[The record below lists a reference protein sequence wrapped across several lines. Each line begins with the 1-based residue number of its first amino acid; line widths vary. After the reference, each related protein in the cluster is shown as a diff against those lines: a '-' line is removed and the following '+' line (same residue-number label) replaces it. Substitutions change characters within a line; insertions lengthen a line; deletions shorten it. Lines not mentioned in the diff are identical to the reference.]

1 MWGAHAVR
9 ACRRGEVER
18 MDPHPGPLPD
28 AGEGA
33 CAARSRIHRWM
44 ERLSADRPLPAAPL
58 RLPASRVSTLV
69 TLFFRE
75 AVRALARH
83 KMRSALTTLGIT
95 IGIAAVVLVVAIGKA
110 GSERA
115 QQALADLGENLV
127 WIEAGS
133 RSVSGVRTGTHG
145 INTLT
150 VADADAIRREVPL
163 ITRVSPQVDGNI
175 QIIWA
180 NRNWGTHYRAETPE
194 YLAIKRWPV
203 ATGIAFS
210 QDDVDHA
217 ATKVLLGETVRRQ
230 LFGDANPVGEI
241 VRIQNQLFEVVGVLA
256 ARGQTGDGRDQDDW
270 VFLPYTTAQ
279 KRLKSHFVSWLDDIL
294 CSAVSPQAVEPAIRQ
309 VQALLRQRHHIRQGE
324 DDDFN
329 IRRPDELLKA
339 QVEASD
345 TLANLLLSVAAVS
358 LLVGG
363 IGIMNVMLASVAQ
376 RTNEIGVRMAVG
388 AWESAIRL
396 QFLGEA
402 VVLCLVGA
410 VFGVALSVAGSAGFE
425 RTLGWPIAIP
435 PSALLL
441 AIASAVTVG
450 VTFGFYPAWR
460 ASRLDPIEALH
471 HE

>member
-1 MWGAHAVR
+1 MDR
-9 ACRRGEVER
+9 A
-18 MDPHPGPLPD
+18 
-28 AGEGA
+28 
-33 CAARSRIHRWM
+33 
-44 ERLSADRPLPAAPL
+44 SADRSFTSAVPGRQAWG
-58 RLPASRVSTLV
+58 VSNLA

-83 KMRSALTTLGIT
+83 KLRSALTTLGIC

-110 GSERA
+110 GSQRA
-115 QQALADLGENLV
+115 QQALADLGENFV

-145 INTLT
+145 TSTLT
-150 VADADAIRREVPL
+150 VEDAEAIRREVPL
-163 ITRVSPQVDGNI
+163 ISRVSPQVDGNI
-175 QIIWA
+175 QVIGG
-180 NRNWGTHYRAETPE
+180 NRNWGTRYRGETPE

-203 ATGIAFS
+203 ATGIGFS

-217 ATKVLLGETVRRQ
+217 AAKVLLGETVRQQ
-230 LFGDANPVGEI
+230 LFGNTNPVGEI
-241 VRIQNQLFEVVGVLA
+241 VRIQGQLFEVVGVLA
-256 ARGQTGDGRDQDDW
+256 PRGQTGDGRDQDDW

-279 KRLKSHFVSWLDDIL
+279 KRFRSHLVTWLDDIL

-309 VQALLRQRHHIRQGE
+309 VQSLLRQRHHVGQDE

-339 QVEASD
+339 QMEASN
-345 TLANLLLSVAAVS
+345 TLANLLISVAAIS

-376 RTNEIGVRMAVG
+376 RTAEIGLRMAVG
-388 AWESAIRL
+388 ARESAIRV

-402 VVLCLVGA
+402 VVLSLIGG
-410 VFGVALSVAGSAGFE
+410 VFGVVLSFVGSVGFE

-435 PSALLL
+435 PSALLT
-441 AIASAVTVG
+441 AVASAVTVG
-450 VTFGFYPAWR
+450 VVFGYYPAWR

>member
-1 MWGAHAVR
+1 MN
-9 ACRRGEVER
+9 
-18 MDPHPGPLPD
+18 
-28 AGEGA
+28 
-33 CAARSRIHRWM
+33 RS
-44 ERLSADRPLPAAPL
+44 LSAVAPRRPP
-58 RLPASRVSTLV
+58 SIVSTLAS
-69 TLFFRE
+69 LFFRE

-83 KMRSALTTLGIT
+83 RMRSALTTLGIC

-115 QQALADLGENLV
+115 QRALAELGENFV

-145 INTLT
+145 MSTLT
-150 VADADAIRREVPL
+150 VEDAEAIRREVPL
-163 ITRVSPQVDGNI
+163 ISRVSPQVDGNV
-175 QIIWA
+175 QIIGP
-180 NRNWGTHYRAETPE
+180 NRNWGTHYRAETPD

-203 ATGIAFS
+203 ALGIAFS

-217 ATKVLLGETVRRQ
+217 ATKILLGETVRQQ
-230 LFGDANPVGEI
+230 LFGDTNPVGEI
-241 VRIQNQLFEVVGVLA
+241 VRIQGQLFEVNGVLA
-256 ARGQTGDGRDQDDW
+256 ARGISGDGRDQDDW
-270 VFLPYTTAQ
+270 ILLPYTTAQ
-279 KRLKSHFVSWLDDIL
+279 KRLKSHFVTWLDDIL

-309 VQALLRQRHHIRQGE
+309 VESLLRQRHHIRQGA

-339 QVEASD
+339 QVAASD

-376 RTNEIGVRMAVG
+376 RTAEIGVRMAVG
-388 AWESAIRL
+388 ARESAIRV

-402 VVLCLVGA
+402 VVLSLIGG
-410 VFGVALSVAGSAGFE
+410 VFGVGLSFVGSAGFE

-441 AIASAVTVG
+441 AVVAAVTVG
-450 VTFGFYPAWR
+450 VVFGYYPAWR

-471 HE
+471 YE